1 MNKTIELNWRE
12 RIACRIM
19 RNLKYDKEDNIYK
32 FYNCWRN
39 DIIMTVAKLLLRRNP
54 IKFVIGLL
62 ELNEGDVHNSGL
74 KNL

>member
-1 MNKTIELNWRE
+1 MKKTVELNLRE
-12 RIACRIM
+12 RMACRIM

-54 IKFVIGLL
+54 IKFVIELL
-62 ELNEGDVHNSGL
+62 ELNEGDAHNSGL
-74 KNL
+74 TNL

>member
-54 IKFVIGLL
+54 IKFFIDLL
-62 ELNEGDVHNSGL
+62 ELNEGDVYNSGL
-74 KNL
+74 TNL